1 MPIKKEEELQE
12 LEIPTELLEK
22 DPIELAENDNDINK
36 IVTYLRATREN
47 IRATESAGKRITSK
61 SARTK
66 TKQYKEDPLS
76 ILVKEA

>member
-1 MPIKKEEELQE
+1 MAKEKEEVQE

-22 DPIELAENDNDINK
+22 DPIELAENDNDINEIIK
-36 IVTYLRATREN
+36 YLRATREN

-61 SARTK
+61 AARTK
-66 TKQYKEDPLS
+66 PKQYKEDPLS

>member
-1 MPIKKEEELQE
+1 MTKEKEEVQE
-12 LEIPTELLEK
+12 LEIPIELLEK
-22 DPIELAENDNDINK
+22 DPMELAENDNDINK

-66 TKQYKEDPLS
+66 PKHYKEDPLAM
-76 ILVKEA
+76 LVKEA

>member
-1 MPIKKEEELQE
+1 MTKEKEEVQE
-12 LEIPTELLEK
+12 LEIPVELLEK

-66 TKQYKEDPLS
+66 PKQYKEDPLAM
-76 ILVKEA
+76 LVKEA

>member
-1 MPIKKEEELQE
+1 MAKEKEEVQE

-22 DPIELAENDNDINK
+22 DPIELAENDHDINE
-36 IVTYLRATREN
+36 IIRYLRATREN

-66 TKQYKEDPLS
+66 PKLYKEDPLS

>member
-1 MPIKKEEELQE
+1 MTKEKEEVQE
-12 LEIPTELLEK
+12 LEIPVELLEK

-61 SARTK
+61 AARTK
-66 TKQYKEDPLS
+66 PKQYKEDPLAM
-76 ILVKEA
+76 LVKEA

>member
-1 MPIKKEEELQE
+1 MAKEKEEVQE
-12 LEIPTELLEK
+12 LEIPIELLEK

-61 SARTK
+61 AARTK
-66 TKQYKEDPLS
+66 PKQYKEDPLAM
-76 ILVKEA
+76 LVKEA

>member
-1 MPIKKEEELQE
+1 MTKEKEEIQE

-61 SARTK
+61 AARTK
-66 TKQYKEDPLS
+66 PKQYKEDPLAM
-76 ILVKEA
+76 LVKEA

>member
-1 MPIKKEEELQE
+1 MSKEKEEVQE
-12 LEIPTELLEK
+12 LEIPVELLEK

-36 IVTYLRATREN
+36 IVTYLRAPREN

-61 SARTK
+61 AARTK
-66 TKQYKEDPLS
+66 PKQYKEDPLS

>member
-1 MPIKKEEELQE
+1 MTKEKEEIQE

-22 DPIELAENDNDINK
+22 DPIELAENDDDINK

-61 SARTK
+61 AARTK
-66 TKQYKEDPLS
+66 PKQYKEDPLAM
-76 ILVKEA
+76 LVKEA

>member
-1 MPIKKEEELQE
+1 MTKEKEEVQE
-12 LEIPTELLEK
+12 LEIPVELLEK
-22 DPIELAENDNDINK
+22 EPIELAEKDNDINK

-61 SARTK
+61 AARTK
-66 TKQYKEDPLS
+66 PKQYKEDPLS

>member
-1 MPIKKEEELQE
+1 MAKEKEEVQE

-22 DPIELAENDNDINK
+22 DPIELAENDDDINEIIK
-36 IVTYLRATREN
+36 YLRATREN

-61 SARTK
+61 AARTK
-66 TKQYKEDPLS
+66 PKQYKEDPLS

>member
-1 MPIKKEEELQE
+1 MAKEKEEVQE

-22 DPIELAENDNDINK
+22 DPIDLAENDDDINK

-61 SARTK
+61 AARTK
-66 TKQYKEDPLS
+66 PKQYKEDPLS

>member
-1 MPIKKEEELQE
+1 MTKEKEEVQE
-12 LEIPTELLEK
+12 LEIPIELLEK

-61 SARTK
+61 AARTK
-66 TKQYKEDPLS
+66 PKQYKEDPLAM
-76 ILVKEA
+76 LVKEA

>member
-1 MPIKKEEELQE
+1 MSKEKEEVQE
-12 LEIPTELLEK
+12 LEIPVELLEK

-61 SARTK
+61 AARTK
-66 TKQYKEDPLS
+66 PEQYKEDPLS

>member
-1 MPIKKEEELQE
+1 MTKEKEEVQE

-22 DPIELAENDNDINK
+22 DPLELAENDNDINK

-61 SARTK
+61 AARTK
-66 TKQYKEDPLS
+66 PKQYKEDPLAM
-76 ILVKEA
+76 LVKEV

>member
-1 MPIKKEEELQE
+1 MSKEKEEVQE
-12 LEIPTELLEK
+12 LEIPVELLEK

-36 IVTYLRATREN
+36 IITYLRATREN

-66 TKQYKEDPLS
+66 PNQYKEDPLS